1 MRQVTTED
9 LRRAISILSDAAKQP
24 LSLDGA
30 YGGWRVEDA
39 NSQDFLGTGYLP
51 KRQLFTIIHAIL
63 RLNWNMRLKN
73 PPV

>member
-1 MRQVTTED
+1 MRQTTED
-9 LRRAISILSDAAKQP
+9 LRRAVSILSDAAKQS

-51 KRQLFTIIHAIL
+51 KKQLFTTIHAVL
-63 RLNWNMRLKN
+63 QFHRNTNK
-73 PPV
+73 